1 MHNRQRTW
9 LWLSIAVS
17 LVVGFILIL
26 NDSSA
31 GWFLII
37 MGIIYLGAST
47 RLGHGFDA
55 ANPRLVKWS
64 LVGVALL
71 IVLLAV
77 VLGAVLLLE

>member
-37 MGIIYLGAST
+37 MGIIFLGAST
-47 RLGHGFDA
+47 RLSQGLAVD
-55 ANPRLVKWS
+55 NPSLVKWG
-64 LVGVALL
+64 LVGIALL
-71 IVLLAV
+71 IVLLAI
-77 VLGAVLLLE
+77 VLGAVLLLK